1 MLSSGWFSVKVRLL
15 RRFSSYAG
23 EALKRD
29 FGMELGRITGLD
41 PADPHFE
48 ETDPLIRLDETD
60 AYYVDIIHTDANP
73 LLSGVDVI
81 EIPDRKDKVLLP
93 GQLFQTSL
101 TFVSEP
107 GAYFSL
113 VLHL

>member
-1 MLSSGWFSVKVRLL
+1 MLSSGWFSVKVHLL

-81 EIPDRKDKVLLP
+81 DIPDREAKALLP
-93 GQLFQTSL
+93 G
-101 TFVSEP
+101 
-107 GAYFSL
+107 
-113 VLHL
+113 

>member
-1 MLSSGWFSVKVRLL
+1 LHVQMRKTTKGACSSPISMLSSGWFSVKVRLL
-15 RRFSSYAG
+15 RCFSSYAG

-81 EIPDRKDKVLLP
+81 HIPDRKDKVLLP
-93 GQLFQTSL
+93 G
-101 TFVSEP
+101 
-107 GAYFSL
+107 
-113 VLHL
+113 